1 VASKQ
6 QNSAAVCCDTLL
18 ACANNSK
25 LEKHKKTERHIEKA
39 AKAANSMT

>member
-1 VASKQ
+1 MM
-6 QNSAAVCCDTLL
+6 DTFLL
-18 ACANNSK
+18 SK